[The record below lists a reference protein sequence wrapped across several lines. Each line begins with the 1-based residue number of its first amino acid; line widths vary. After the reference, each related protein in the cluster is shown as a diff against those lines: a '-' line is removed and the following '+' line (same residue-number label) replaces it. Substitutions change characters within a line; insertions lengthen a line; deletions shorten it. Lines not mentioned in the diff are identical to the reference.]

1 MKVQLDSAAILGTF
15 FPEIISNNVIEVDLG
30 LENKIIQT
38 NLSQKKCY
46 DKKKNNERN
55 STADCILRRRL
66 QEKNGFTFLRIK
78 IMLNPQYN
86 VAARKVQTTREERL
100 VLIEA
105 KNILNGII
113 YLFQRSAI
121 LSKLC

>member
-46 DKKKNNERN
+46 DKKK
-55 STADCILRRRL
+55 TMKGI
-66 QEKNGFTFLRIK
+66 
-78 IMLNPQYN
+78 
-86 VAARKVQTTREERL
+86 ARQIV
-100 VLIEA
+100 
-105 KNILNGII
+105 
-113 YLFQRSAI
+113 S
-121 LSKLC
+121 